1 VVEVVVK
8 KESTITASTALNPKP
23 LNNYLIILSGS
34 VMCSSNEV
42 AGCKAAAVEASAS
55 TSTTEA
61 AKATLA
67 ALLTALLT
75 TLLAALLT
83 SLLAALLATLLAA
96 LLTVV
101 LPTLLTVVLTVVL
114 SVVLAAVVTA
124 VVATVTS
131 TNCESYTVI
140 LRTTLSN
147 GHDNRLMVGGRGDRA
162 STVVT
167 GRETSLERGSEKT
180 IAVTSVVDT
189 LEESKVLSIRRVV
202 GVVTHVL
209 DGDMGVANDVA
220 SLKRLRGS
228 VVGVVRVGERTG
240 LQVGD
245 LHGEVNLLVFLDA
258 LFVVLGAGEDRRNHV
273 TNGRNISHDDTVA
286 GSLLD
291 LETVGEGLA
300 LAEVDEVGL
309 VSEGRGLSIFLAL
322 VESIGL
328 TGGLNNIRVEGQVT
342 TTTAVVASVV
352 TTVVA
357 AVVLTVVLTVVAS
370 VLAVVLSV
378 VAAVLTVV
386 LTVVST
392 LAAKL
397 GIGNTG
403 CKQHRDEG

>member
-1 VVEVVVK
+1 MKCLGDEV
-8 KESTITASTALNPKP
+8 TC
-23 LNNYLIILSGS
+23 G
-34 VMCSSNEV
+34 
-42 AGCKAAAVEASAS
+42 KAAAVEASAS

-61 AKATLA
+61 AEAALSLLA
-67 ALLTALLT
+67 ALTALLST
-75 TLLAALLT
+75 LLSTLLAALLS
-83 SLLAALLATLLAA
+83 SLLT
-96 LLTVV
+96 
-101 LPTLLTVVLTVVL
+101 TLLTVVLAIV
-114 SVVLAAVVTA
+114 AA
-124 VVATVTS
+124 VVATVVAATAATANS
-131 TNCESYTVI
+131 EPHTVI
-140 LRTTLSN
+140 LRTTLSDR
-147 GHDNRLMVGGRGDRA
+147 HDNRLMVGGRGDRA

-258 LFVVLGAGEDRRNHV
+258 LFVVLGAGEDRRDHV

>member
-1 VVEVVVK
+1 
-8 KESTITASTALNPKP
+8 
-23 LNNYLIILSGS
+23 
-34 VMCSSNEV
+34 
-42 AGCKAAAVEASAS
+42 
-55 TSTTEA
+55 
-61 AKATLA
+61 LA
-67 ALLTALLT
+67 ALASLLTALLT
-75 TLLAALLT
+75 SLLAALLT
-83 SLLAALLATLLAA
+83 SLLAALLATLL
-96 LLTVV
+96 TVV
-101 LPTLLTVVLTVVL
+101 LPTLLTIVLTVVL

-124 VVATVTS
+124 VVATITS

-258 LFVVLGAGEDRRNHV
+258 LFVVLGAGEDRRDHV

-357 AVVLTVVLTVVAS
+357 SVVTTVVAAVVLTVVLTVVAS

>member
-1 VVEVVVK
+1 MKCLGDEV
-8 KESTITASTALNPKP
+8 TC
-23 LNNYLIILSGS
+23 G
-34 VMCSSNEV
+34 
-42 AGCKAAAVEASAS
+42 KAAAVEASAS

-61 AKATLA
+61 AEAALSLLA
-67 ALLTALLT
+67 ALTALLASLLASLLTALLST
-75 TLLAALLT
+75 LLSTLLAALLS
-83 SLLAALLATLLAA
+83 SLLT
-96 LLTVV
+96 
-101 LPTLLTVVLTVVL
+101 TLLTVVLAIV
-114 SVVLAAVVTA
+114 AA
-124 VVATVTS
+124 VVATVVAATAATANS
-131 TNCESYTVI
+131 EPHTVI
-140 LRTTLSN
+140 LRTTLSDR
-147 GHDNRLMVGGRGDRA
+147 HDNRLMVGGRGDRA

-357 AVVLTVVLTVVAS
+357 SVVTTVVAAVVLTVVLTVVAS

>member
-1 VVEVVVK
+1 MKCLGDEV
-8 KESTITASTALNPKP
+8 TC
-23 LNNYLIILSGS
+23 G
-34 VMCSSNEV
+34 
-42 AGCKAAAVEASAS
+42 KAAAVEASAS

-61 AKATLA
+61 AEAALSLLA
-67 ALLTALLT
+67 ALTALLASLLASLLTALLST
-75 TLLAALLT
+75 LLSTLLAALLS
-83 SLLAALLATLLAA
+83 SLLT
-96 LLTVV
+96 
-101 LPTLLTVVLTVVL
+101 TLLTVVLTVVL
-114 SVVLAAVVTA
+114 AIVAA
-124 VVATVTS
+124 VVATVVAATAATANS
-131 TNCESYTVI
+131 EPHTVI
-140 LRTTLSN
+140 LRTTLSDR
-147 GHDNRLMVGGRGDRA
+147 HDNRLMVGGRGDRA

-258 LFVVLGAGEDRRNHV
+258 LFVVLGAGEDRRDHV

>member
-1 VVEVVVK
+1 MKCLGDEV
-8 KESTITASTALNPKP
+8 TC
-23 LNNYLIILSGS
+23 G
-34 VMCSSNEV
+34 
-42 AGCKAAAVEASAS
+42 KAAAVEASAS

-61 AKATLA
+61 AEAALSLLA
-67 ALLTALLT
+67 ALTALLASLLASLLTALLST
-75 TLLAALLT
+75 LLSTLLAALLS
-83 SLLAALLATLLAA
+83 SLLT
-96 LLTVV
+96 
-101 LPTLLTVVLTVVL
+101 TLLTVVLAIV
-114 SVVLAAVVTA
+114 AA
-124 VVATVTS
+124 VVATVVAATAATANS
-131 TNCESYTVI
+131 EPHTVI
-140 LRTTLSN
+140 LRTTLSDR
-147 GHDNRLMVGGRGDRA
+147 HDNRLMVGGRGDRA

>member
-1 VVEVVVK
+1 MKCLGDEV
-8 KESTITASTALNPKP
+8 TC
-23 LNNYLIILSGS
+23 G
-34 VMCSSNEV
+34 
-42 AGCKAAAVEASAS
+42 KAAAVEASAS

-61 AKATLA
+61 AEAALSLLA
-67 ALLTALLT
+67 ALTALLASLLASLLTALLST
-75 TLLAALLT
+75 LLSTLLAALLS
-83 SLLAALLATLLAA
+83 SLLT
-96 LLTVV
+96 
-101 LPTLLTVVLTVVL
+101 TLLTVVLTVVL
-114 SVVLAAVVTA
+114 AIVAA
-124 VVATVTS
+124 VVATVVAATAATANS
-131 TNCESYTVI
+131 EPHTVI
-140 LRTTLSN
+140 LRTTLSDR
-147 GHDNRLMVGGRGDRA
+147 HDNRLMVGGRGDRA

-245 LHGEVNLLVFLDA
+245 LYGEVNLLVFLDA
-258 LFVVLGAGEDRRNHV
+258 LFVVLGAGEDRRDHV

>member
-1 VVEVVVK
+1 MKCLGDEV
-8 KESTITASTALNPKP
+8 TC
-23 LNNYLIILSGS
+23 G
-34 VMCSSNEV
+34 
-42 AGCKAAAVEASAS
+42 KAAAVEASAS

-61 AKATLA
+61 AEAALSLLA
-67 ALLTALLT
+67 ALTALLASLLASLLTALLS
-75 TLLAALLT
+75 TLLAALLA
-83 SLLAALLATLLAA
+83 SLLAS
-96 LLTVV
+96 LLT
-101 LPTLLTVVLTVVL
+101 TLLTVVLTVVL
-114 SVVLAAVVTA
+114 AIVAA
-124 VVATVTS
+124 VVATVVAATAATANS
-131 TNCESYTVI
+131 EPHTVI
-140 LRTTLSN
+140 LRTTLSDR
-147 GHDNRLMVGGRGDRA
+147 HDNRLMVGGRGDRA

-220 SLKRLRGS
+220 SLKRLWGS

>member
-1 VVEVVVK
+1 MKCLGDEV
-8 KESTITASTALNPKP
+8 TC
-23 LNNYLIILSGS
+23 G
-34 VMCSSNEV
+34 
-42 AGCKAAAVEASAS
+42 KAAAVEASAS

-61 AKATLA
+61 AEAALSLLA
-67 ALLTALLT
+67 ALTALLASLLASLLTALLST
-75 TLLAALLT
+75 LLSTLLAALLS
-83 SLLAALLATLLAA
+83 SLLT
-96 LLTVV
+96 
-101 LPTLLTVVLTVVL
+101 TLLTVVLTVVL
-114 SVVLAAVVTA
+114 AIVAA
-124 VVATVTS
+124 VVATVVAATAATANS
-131 TNCESYTVI
+131 EPHTVI
-140 LRTTLSN
+140 LRTTLSDR
-147 GHDNRLMVGGRGDRA
+147 HDNRLMVGGRGDRA

-357 AVVLTVVLTVVAS
+357 SVVTTVVAAVVLTVVLTVVAS